1 MVFTNAGQGSAL
13 MHFSMHRHGKMLCNT
28 RKPFIKAKCIK
39 TSSFFNVQCEVFRNQ
54 FHFIARVNHR
64 EEVNRKA
71 CFSANCFESP
81 SPTFRLFSIG
91 WVVIWPITFT
101 HPVGSISI
109 FLSTSAQ
116 MFTRKLAL
124 ISCIVLTRI
133 LNTIAT
139 RARKNAENILW
150 GGCELYSQVV

>member
-28 RKPFIKAKCIK
+28 RKPFIKAKCMK

-64 EEVNRKA
+64 EEVNRKSF
-71 CFSANCFESP
+71 FSANCYESP

-91 WVVIWPITFT
+91 QSCHLTNNL
-101 HPVGSISI
+101 HSASSINI
-109 FLSTSAQ
+109 FLSTSAR
-116 MFTRKLAL
+116 MFTQKFAL
-124 ISCIVLTRI
+124 ISFFNLNCLNSQLEHNRI
-133 LNTIAT
+133 
-139 RARKNAENILW
+139 
-150 GGCELYSQVV
+150 